1 MKYCPLCRAEYQE
14 GRDRCASCGAELV
27 ASLDAEDVRMNPPRL
42 LWKGRDPEEFEI
54 VSAALFDAGIPARAE
69 RALGGLISSI
79 THHNSTI
86 HLLTTDLDRGLNV
99 AVASPVPS
107 AAGVSRKSR
116 TQVCYNCSS
125 VCSSSLAVCPSC
137 RAQLIV
143 EPLREVEPTSAGAVP
158 VALKYCPLCDTEYD
172 VRFDLCTIC
181 GVGLVPEEMRGRPLS
196 EKDRGDHLEIV
207 WRGGDPVAVSRV
219 VALLR
224 ENGIRHHVQA
234 SSDHLVFELAMPR
247 PKYLVRVFRGDL
259 PRVREILDGVQ
270 DSPFFGN
277 EISSDFPENSDYRV
291 TVERQAWN
299 PAAASIEVW
308 SGGDAAFG
316 KLLEDCLS
324 ENRISYRSEG
334 IAPGR
339 LRYFVVPQD
348 ELLAR
353 EIVREIIEGTRTE

>member
-27 ASLDAEDVRMNPPRL
+27 ASLDGEDVRMNPPRL
-42 LWKGRDPEEFEI
+42 LWKGRDHEEFEI
-54 VSAALFDAGIPARAE
+54 VSAALFDAGIPARTE
-69 RALGGLISSI
+69 RALGGLIGSI
-79 THHNSTI
+79 THRDSTI
-86 HLLTTDLDRGLNV
+86 HLLATDMDRGLNV
-99 AVASPVPS
+99 AAASLHS
-107 AAGVSRKSR
+107 RTGATRKSR
-116 TQVCYNCSS
+116 TQICYNCSS
-125 VCSSSLAVCPSC
+125 TCSSSLAVCPNC

-143 EPLREVEPTSAGAVP
+143 EPLKEAEPASTAAVP
-158 VALKYCPLCDTEYD
+158 GAIKYCPLCDTEYD
-172 VRFDLCTIC
+172 ARFNLCTIC

-196 EKDRGDHLEIV
+196 EKDRGDHLEVV

-224 ENGIRHHVQA
+224 ENGIRHHVQG

-259 PRVREILDGVQ
+259 ARVREILDGVQ

-277 EISSDFPENSDYRV
+277 EISSDFPEKSDSRV
-291 TVERQAWN
+291 TSERQAWN

-324 ENRISYRSEG
+324 ENRIPYRSEG
-334 IAPGR
+334 IAPGK
-339 LRYFVVPQD
+339 LRYFVIPTD
-348 ELLAR
+348 EPAAR
-353 EIVREIIEGTRTE
+353 EIVREISEGTRQE